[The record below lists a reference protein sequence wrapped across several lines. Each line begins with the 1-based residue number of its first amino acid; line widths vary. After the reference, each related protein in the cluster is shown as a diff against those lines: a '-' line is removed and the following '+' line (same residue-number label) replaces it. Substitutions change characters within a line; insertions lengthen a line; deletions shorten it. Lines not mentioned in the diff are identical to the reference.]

1 MIDNRRWI
9 ALFSHTGSEIVNI
22 SNRLGYDP
30 DLIITNNKPGTDTI
44 HEGIRDVVYTKS
56 KPSAEDY
63 ESLFEG
69 DPIVTLHG
77 WMRIVPGSV
86 CDNHTIY
93 NLHPG
98 LIDEY
103 PELKGKDPQQQV
115 FNMLNTPSHVGCVIH
130 RATAQLDDG
139 PITMSRRVTNHYA
152 TPNVLVKALHE
163 MAGDMWVDFFENKLY
178 MQ

>member
-22 SNRLGYDP
+22 SNRLGTTP
-30 DLIITNNKPGTDTI
+30 DTIITNNQPGTDVI

-56 KPSAEDY
+56 KPVAEDY
-63 ESLFEG
+63 ETLFED

-86 CDNHTIY
+86 CDNHEIY

-98 LIDEY
+98 LIDDY

-115 FNMLNTPSHVGCVIH
+115 FDMLNPPAHVGCVIH
-130 RATAQLDDG
+130 RATACLDDG
-139 PITMSRRVTNHYA
+139 PIIMSRRVVNHYA
-152 TPNVLVKALHE
+152 TPNTLIKALHE
-163 MAGDMWVDFFENKLY
+163 MAGDMWIDFFENRLY
-178 MQ
+178 TR